1 MHDEVAPDVVP
12 PHEETVIEPAI
23 KCLDTVIALY
33 NFPGTQSSHLALD
46 LGDTIHVLAKNDS
59 GWWDGVCVRNGDMV
73 RGWFPRNYVRSVNY
87 VQPMLK
93 QLQNNKELDT
103 LTAANTAA
111 NVLIPL
117 FTSLLQKNLL
127 DSGRDGSAS
136 NTRKNSVVSFASLEG
151 DKRHE
156 PLPPPHQML
165 VSTVSD
171 VPAHQMLVNSASDS
185 PAHQMLISTL
195 EGTPLHQMLVT
206 SAVDDSNDIIEPE
219 ETRFVQVE
227 EAEALELEY
236 RRAHRKKVVWL
247 PRATDGGNI
256 AFYSEILNVC
266 CETLPLVPFDPG
278 LDNPAADP
286 NLPSL
291 EAVKTSLRIFKTHSY
306 DFHSEPML
314 RGSLRANSSLNDSYD
329 SAKRDS
335 NASGVSQNSSSLY
348 HNFRQPFFNTP
359 NLFWNHYSDVTHWPE
374 LEEKLNYI
382 LGLTHKALR
391 DSNKQ
396 LYNVHL
402 LQLTKGISIVFQ
414 CSRLLRSDYVGTK
427 YERSVRRKLNRVS
440 ESFSQL
446 NINGLLHMSVMH
458 FSNASSSAEL
468 FSLDIRSLNK
478 STSTP
483 STAQHSTSSI
493 STDDTVRKSVSNRP
507 FTLPTSLDTGP
518 QSYLAQIDQE
528 VDTLRYNLKNI
539 MRIFTHLSRDKK
551 VFSRDYDSSDI
562 SEDEGESRYNVLP
575 QVYPRFICNE
585 FNGGNWCNPF
595 FTDSHPFLNLS
606 GDQLKN
612 RYHLK
617 VIIDRAAYDKAK
629 TNIADINRYGKEV
642 LYYLEPAKQ
651 SRYHSTS
658 LMNERNDNIVRIMY
672 KFLHNASCLIDHME
686 SFDFTVF
693 CLIKKSD
700 VGDDGNQSGVDFNE
714 NGLQKALRNSRTSQ
728 QESDHTQLD
737 SGTTPEAPE
746 ESSRNP
752 SSSESSFV
760 AGDFASN
767 LTFDYPM
774 VLEFFQR
781 KQQLHDM
788 LGKIIM
794 QAQSL
799 TLEDP
804 DVFIPMDDNNV
815 LIDREAL
822 KDPIERSAMLLSGIL
837 ADQSQ
842 HSSQDRIYL
851 NQDKILADMLVE
863 LNDFFE
869 DILNIITRLIDER
882 ETILNYATRV
892 MHDDFNIELL
902 VVERNNTVTSTKGE
916 DIQYFSEKTQDT
928 NTPWYLE
935 GDEEFDLL
943 LDSNGNI
950 RGGTKEALVAHLT
963 HHKSIDSTFNTIF
976 LTSFATMMTIG
987 ELIQMLSNRFNIEA
1001 PEGLSYEEYLTWRTQ
1016 KRDKVR
1022 LRVLDIIKL
1031 LLENHWCQSYTN
1043 SSLLL
1048 RLLKFLNLKEVQQIP
1063 ISKALVD
1070 DITYILDG
1078 GIISTEKEVIIV
1090 GGKPPAP
1097 LLKSF
1102 SLRKIKLSDIEY
1114 VELAR
1119 QLTLRE
1125 FKLYCKI
1132 SKLSSIH
1139 KVWGKRSGLNESI
1152 DNITDFIKASNQLT
1166 NFVAYMIL
1174 RKDDVRKRVQ
1184 VIRFFVQVAEKC
1196 RSYNNFS
1203 SMTAI
1208 ISALYSSPIHRL
1220 KKTWAMVS
1228 RDTMSLLQNMNK
1240 LMNSSRN
1247 FNEYR
1252 DMLKFIGLEPCVP
1265 FFGVYL
1271 SDLTFVLHG
1280 NPDNLLNR
1288 MRMINFAKRAKT
1300 VDIVT
1305 DIDRFKRMGYN
1316 FRTVAEIQNYIDLW
1330 FGKCPTIEEQYQ
1342 LSLNIEPREVDDKKQ
1357 APKLQPAKRNPGV
1370 KPSYLQSSNLLGI
1383 R

>member
-1 MHDEVAPDVVP
+1 MVP
-12 PHEETVIEPAI
+12 PHGEAAIEPAI

-73 RGWFPRNYVRSVNY
+73 RGWFPQNYVRSVNY

-93 QLQNNKELDT
+93 QLQNNKEIDT

-136 NTRKNSVVSFASLEG
+136 NTRKNSVVSFASLDGE
-151 DKRHE
+151 KRHE
-156 PLPPPHQML
+156 LPPPPSSHQML
-165 VSTVSD
+165 VSTV
-171 VPAHQMLVNSASDS
+171 VEAPEHQALV
-185 PAHQMLISTL
+185 STL
-195 EGTPLHQMLVT
+195 SDDPVHHMLLAST
-206 SAVDDSNDIIEPE
+206 VDDSNELAEPE
-219 ETRFVQVE
+219 DTRFVHVE
-227 EAEALELEY
+227 EAEALEVEY
-236 RRAHRKKVVWL
+236 RRTHRRKVVWL
-247 PRATDGGNI
+247 PRATDSGNI
-256 AFYSEILNVC
+256 AFYSDALKVC
-266 CETLPLVPFDPG
+266 CETLPLVPFDPEVDDG
-278 LDNPAADP
+278 DKNFL
-286 NLPSL
+286 SQ
-291 EAVKTSLRIFKTHSY
+291 EAIETSTRIFKTHSFDY
-306 DFHSEPML
+306 HSEFML
-314 RGSLRANSSLNDSYD
+314 RDSLRANSSINESFEKT
-329 SAKRDS
+329 KRDS
-335 NASGVSQNSSSLY
+335 DASGVSQGSGSLY
-348 HNFRQPFFNTP
+348 HHFQQPFFNTP
-359 NLFWNHYSDVTHWPE
+359 SLFWNHYSDITHWPE
-374 LEEKLNYI
+374 LEERINYI
-382 LGLTHKALR
+382 LSLTHKALR
-391 DSNKQ
+391 DCNKQ

-402 LQLTKGISIVFQ
+402 LQLMKGISIVFQ

-427 YERSVRRKLNRVS
+427 YERSVRRKLNRMS
-440 ESFSQL
+440 DSFSQL

-458 FSNASSSAEL
+458 FSSASSSAEL
-468 FSLDIRSLNK
+468 FSLDMHRLNK

-483 STAQHSTSSI
+483 PSSIAHSTSVS
-493 STDDTVRKSVSNRP
+493 SGANVRKSVADKAFP
-507 FTLPTSLDTGP
+507 LPSSLDNND
-518 QSYLAQIDQE
+518 QSYLSQIDQE
-528 VDTLRYNLKNI
+528 VETLRYNLKNI
-539 MRIFTHLSRDKK
+539 VRIFTHLSRGKK

-562 SEDEGESRYNVLP
+562 SEDEGEDRYNVLP
-575 QVYPRFICNE
+575 QVYPRFISNE

-595 FTDSHPFLNLS
+595 FVDAHPFLNLS

-617 VIIDRAAYDKAK
+617 VIIDRAAYDKTK
-629 TNIADINRYGKEV
+629 GYISDITRYGKEV
-642 LYYLEPAKQ
+642 LYYLEPTTQ
-651 SRYHSTS
+651 SRYHSTV

-672 KFLHNASCLIDHME
+672 KFLHNASYLIDHLE

-693 CLIKKSD
+693 CLIKKDNPKSEE
-700 VGDDGNQSGVDFNE
+700 NQSGVDFSE
-714 NGLQKALRNSRTSQ
+714 NVLQNALRNSKTSQ
-728 QESDHTQLD
+728 QEADNTGLD
-737 SGTTPEAPE
+737 TGATPEAPE
-746 ESSRNP
+746 ECSKQP
-752 SSSESSFV
+752 SSSDSSCF
-760 AGDFASN
+760 AGDFTSN
-767 LTFDYPM
+767 LTFDYPT

-804 DVFIPMDDNNV
+804 DVFTPMNENNV
-815 LIDREAL
+815 LYNRDAL
-822 KDPIERSAMLLSGIL
+822 KDPIERSAMILSQIL
-837 ADQSQ
+837 ADQNQ
-842 HSSQDRIYL
+842 HTSADRIYL
-851 NQDKILADMLVE
+851 DQDKLFANMLIE
-863 LNDFFE
+863 LNEFFD
-869 DILNIITRLIDER
+869 DILNIVTRLIDER

-902 VVERNNTVTSTKGE
+902 LVERKNTVTSNKGE
-916 DIQYFSEKTQDT
+916 DVQYFSEKTQDS

-935 GDEEFDLL
+935 GDEEYDLL
-943 LDSNGNI
+943 LDSKGNI
-950 RGGTKEALVAHLT
+950 RGGTKEALTAHLS
-963 HHKSIDSTFNTIF
+963 HHTTIDSTFNTIF
-976 LTSFATMMTIG
+976 LTSFATMMSIG
-987 ELIQMLSNRFNIEA
+987 ELIQMLINRFNIEA

-1031 LLENHWCQSYTN
+1031 LLENHWCESYTN
-1043 SSLLL
+1043 TALLS
-1048 RLLKFLNLKEVQQIP
+1048 RLLKFLKMKEVQQYP
-1063 ISKALVD
+1063 ISQALVK
-1070 DITYILDG
+1070 DIKYILEG
-1078 GIISTEKEVIIV
+1078 GIITTEKEPVIV
-1090 GGKPPAP
+1090 GDKPPAP

-1102 SLRKIKLSDIEY
+1102 SLRKIKLTDIEY

-1125 FKLYCKI
+1125 FKLYCSI
-1132 SKLSSIH
+1132 SKLASIH
-1139 KVWGKRSGLNESI
+1139 KVWGKKSGLNESI
-1152 DNITDFIKASNQLT
+1152 DDITNFIKASNQLT

-1174 RKDDVRKRVQ
+1174 RKDEIRKRVQ

-1228 RDTMSLLQNMNK
+1228 RETMSLLQNMNK

-1316 FRTVAEIQNYIDLW
+1316 FRTVPEIQNYIDLW

-1342 LSLNIEPREVDDKKQ
+1342 LSLNIEPREVDDKKHT
-1357 APKLQPAKRNPGV
+1357 PKPQGAKRTGV
-1370 KPSYLQSSNLLGI
+1370 KPSYLQSANLLGI

>member
-59 GWWDGVCVRNGDMV
+59 GWWDGVCIRNGDMV

-127 DSGRDGSAS
+127 DTGRDSSAS
-136 NTRKNSVVSFASLEG
+136 NTRKNSVVSFASLDGE
-151 DKRHE
+151 KRNE
-156 PLPPPHQML
+156 TLPPPAHQQLVSTVVEPPAHQML
-165 VSTVSD
+165 VSTIGDSNTTAHQLGV
-171 VPAHQMLVNSASDS
+171 VPALDD
-185 PAHQMLISTL
+185 PADLS
-195 EGTPLHQMLVT
+195 E
-206 SAVDDSNDIIEPE
+206 AE
-219 ETRFVQVE
+219 ETRLVAVD
-227 EAEALELEY
+227 EAEALAIQY
-236 RRAHRKKVVWL
+236 RLTHRKKVVWL
-247 PRATDGGNI
+247 PRATDGGNV
-256 AFYSEILNVC
+256 AFFSDVLKVC
-266 CETLPLVPFDPG
+266 CETLPLVPFDAEVDDPG
-278 LDNPAADP
+278 TAP
-286 NLPSL
+286 NLPTQ
-291 EAVKTSLRIFKTHSY
+291 EAIDASMHMFKTQSY
-306 DFHSEPML
+306 DFHSERML
-314 RGSLRANSSLNDSYD
+314 RDSLRANSSITKNFD
-329 SAKRDS
+329 ATKRDS
-335 NASGVSQNSSSLY
+335 NASSTSQSSASLY
-348 HNFRQPFFNTP
+348 HHFQKPFFNTP
-359 NLFWNHYSDVTHWPE
+359 NLFWNHYSDVTQWPE

-382 LGLTHKALR
+382 LDLTHKALR

-402 LQLTKGISIVFQ
+402 LQLMKGISIVFQ

-427 YERSVRRKLNRVS
+427 YERSVRRKLNRVA

-458 FSNASSSAEL
+458 FSHASSSAEL
-468 FSLDIRSLNK
+468 FSLDMRSLNK

-483 STAQHSTSSI
+483 ATAQQSTSSI
-493 STDDTVRKSVSNRP
+493 ATDATVRKSMSNTP
-507 FTLPTSLDTGP
+507 FLLPSSLDTSP

-528 VDTLRYNLKNI
+528 VETLRYTLKNL
-539 MRIFTHLSRDKK
+539 MRIFTYLSKGKK
-551 VFSRDYDSSDI
+551 VFFRDYDSSDI
-562 SEDEGESRYNVLP
+562 SEDEGEDRYNILP

-595 FTDSHPFLNLS
+595 FADLHPFLNLS

-617 VIIDRAAYDKAK
+617 VIIDRAAYEKAK
-629 TNIADINRYGKEV
+629 TNIADITRYGKEV
-642 LYYLEPAKQ
+642 LYYLEPTTQ
-651 SRYHSTS
+651 SRYHSNA
-658 LMNERNDNIVRIMY
+658 LMNERNDDIVRIMY
-672 KFLHNASCLIDHME
+672 KFLHNASSLIDHLE

-693 CLIKKSD
+693 CLIKK
-700 VGDDGNQSGVDFNE
+700 GDASADPNQSGVDFSE
-714 NGLQKALRNSRTSQ
+714 NGLQNALRNSRTSQ
-728 QESDHTQLD
+728 QESEQSRLD
-737 SGTTPEAPE
+737 KFPSPETPEETPRQA
-746 ESSRNP
+746 SST
-752 SSSESSFV
+752 ESSFT
-760 AGDFASN
+760 GGNFTSN

-804 DVFIPMDDNNV
+804 DVFTPMDDNI
-815 LIDREAL
+815 LYDREAL
-822 KDPIERSAMLLSGIL
+822 KDPIERSAMILSGIL

-842 HSSQDRIYL
+842 HNSHDRIYL
-851 NQDKILADMLVE
+851 NQDKIFADMLID
-863 LNDFFE
+863 LNEFFE

-902 VVERNNTVTSTKGE
+902 VVERNNTVTGTKGE
-916 DIQYFSEKTQDT
+916 DVQYFSEKTQNV

-943 LDSNGNI
+943 LDINGNI
-950 RGGTKEALVAHLT
+950 KGGTKEALVAHLT
-963 HHKSIDSTFNTIF
+963 HHVSLDSTFNTVF
-976 LTSFATMMTIG
+976 LTSFATMMPIG
-987 ELIQMLSNRFNIEA
+987 ELIQLLINRFNIEA

-1022 LRVLDIIKL
+1022 LRVLDILKL
-1031 LLENHWCQSYTN
+1031 LLENHWCESYTN
-1043 SSLLL
+1043 TSLLL
-1048 RLLKFLNLKEVQQIP
+1048 RLIKFLNIKEVQQIP
-1063 ISKALVD
+1063 ISEALVA
-1070 DITYILDG
+1070 DITYILEG
-1078 GIISTEKEVIIV
+1078 GIVSTEKEPAII

-1102 SLRKIKLSDIEY
+1102 SLRKIKLTDIEY

-1125 FKLYCKI
+1125 FNLYCNI

-1152 DNITDFIKASNQLT
+1152 DNITNFIKASNQLT

-1174 RKDDVRKRVQ
+1174 RKEDIRKRVP

-1196 RSYNNFS
+1196 RAYNNFS

-1220 KKTWAMVS
+1220 KKTWAIVS

-1305 DIDRFKRMGYN
+1305 DIDRFKRIGYN
-1316 FRTVAEIQNYIDLW
+1316 FRNVPEIQNYIDLW

-1357 APKLQPAKRNPGV
+1357 APKPQPAKRSTNV
-1370 KPSYLQSSNLLGI
+1370 KPSYLQSANLLGI